1 MRMTSLFSSVLLIF
15 LLLVSAAQEVG
26 AATITGRMLMKDGTP
41 ISGGVVI
48 IYDLQNG
55 SPPAPEKYYF
65 RPPDYGRDI
74 NNDGSFHMVLPQGTY
89 NIGAIKRQD
98 GRRGPPG
105 EGDLFFI
112 LKDKDLKLLPV
123 EIPAKGLIEL
133 GDIAA
138 GKIHRPV
145 SDPLIPLAIVSG
157 TVRDKQ
163 GKPVI
168 DVTVAAVPVHQRI
181 KNALYFSQDTGR
193 EGTFK
198 LKLPSGRI
206 YILGIWE
213 GESADEARKIFTKKI
228 QVDSGGSMKGVDLT
242 YQ

>member
-1 MRMTSLFSSVLLIF
+1 M
-15 LLLVSAAQEVG
+15 LLVGLTVQEVG
-26 AATITGRMLMKDGTP
+26 AGTISGRMLMKDGTP

-48 IYDLQNG
+48 FYDLQNG

-65 RPPDYGRDI
+65 RPPDYGGDI

-163 GKPVI
+163 GKTVK
-168 DVTVAAVPVHQRI
+168 DVTVAAVPLHQRL
-181 KNALYFSQDTGR
+181 KNAFYFSQDTGR

-198 LKLPSGRI
+198 LKLPSGSV

-213 GESADEARKIFTKKI
+213 GESAGEARKTFTKKI
-228 QVDSGGSMKGVDLT
+228 QIDSGDWLLNVDL
-242 YQ
+242 QLD